1 MTRDDYYTLIRRL
14 AQLLFE
20 KKGSQ
25 IIALD
30 LQGIS
35 STTDYL
41 LIANGNVERHVLALA
56 IEIEKMTRRTAKMKL
71 YHEEGKGNGDWVV
84 LDYFDLMIHLFIPSM
99 RQKYQLD
106 RLWPEARVI
115 DLDLNLNPASP
126 QVFYS

>member
-1 MTRDDYYTLIRRL
+1 MTRDDYYALIRRV
-14 AQLLFE
+14 AQFLFE

-30 LQGIS
+30 VQGVS

-56 IEIEKMTRRTAKMKL
+56 TEVEKMTRREVKMKP
-71 YHEEGKGNGDWVV
+71 YHEEGKRNGDWVI

-115 DLDLNLNPASP
+115 DLDLDLAPP
-126 QVFYS
+126 QPFYS

>member
-1 MTRDDYYTLIRRL
+1 MTRDDYYALIRRV
-14 AQLLFE
+14 AQFLFE

-30 LQGIS
+30 VQGVS

-56 IEIEKMTRRTAKMKL
+56 TEVEKMTRREVKMKP
-71 YHEEGKGNGDWVV
+71 YHEEGKRNGDWVI

-115 DLDLNLNPASP
+115 DLDLASP
-126 QVFYS
+126 QPFYS